1 MLNKANPYFGQTWVY
16 FQAIHVAHSAE
27 MLTLMFWHLSAVFSE
42 WEEFGLAQ
50 PKSKYTQT
58 TVGLWKMY
66 CTPPWNTWS
75 IGSYDGYGRLPGCEP
90 HDLPGC
96 LPSNQCQ
103 ESWHKG
109 IGRILKGKLRGSLEV
124 HPHP

>member
-1 MLNKANPYFGQTWVY
+1 MEWKLKEDKN
-16 FQAIHVAHSAE
+16 
-27 MLTLMFWHLSAVFSE
+27 E
-42 WEEFGLAQ
+42 WEEIG
-50 PKSKYTQT
+50 KGKNKRKKKKKKE
-58 TVGLWKMY
+58 GLWKMKSKE
-66 CTPPWNTWS
+66 NRKKRK
-75 IGSYDGYGRLPGCEP
+75 IGSYDGYGRLPRCEP

-124 HPHP
+124 HPRP